1 MSNVKQFQPEMVQ
14 ILNEKGAANE
24 AILSELNLTNDM
36 LQTMYYWLLK
46 GRVSDKKFL
55 KLQRQGRIGTYG
67 SFLGQEAAQV
77 GSALAMEEQDWVVPS
92 YRETVV
98 SMIRGLEI
106 KQYVKAFKGFLGAM
120 KGPKE
125 INLFP
130 TQVIIG
136 GQIPQAVGFAWAH
149 KLRKENRVTTCYFG
163 DGATSEGD
171 FHEGLNFASVYK
183 VPVVFYCQNNQWAIS
198 VPIEKQMASETI
210 AQKAIAYGMKGVRV
224 DGNDV
229 LACYQ
234 VSKMANDR
242 ARNGEGPTLI
252 EAVTYRQG
260 SHTTADDWTK
270 YRSKEEVELWTTQ
283 RDPLVRYEKFLQ
295 DRGLWSSE
303 HKETLTAQFE
313 NEIEEALAEVEKL
326 SPPPSY
332 EAFDYVY
339 DQPHPQLLMQKEE
352 LKNRIQ
358 SKGGM
363 H

>member
-1 MSNVKQFQPEMVQ
+1 MSNTKQFQHEMVQ
-14 ILNEKGAANE
+14 ILNEKGEANE
-24 AILSELNLTNDM
+24 GALSELNINDDM
-36 LQTMYYWLLK
+36 LQTMYFWLLK
-46 GRVSDKKFL
+46 GRVFDHKFL

-98 SMIRGLEI
+98 SMIRGLGI
-106 KQYVKAFKGFLGAM
+106 SHFVKSFKGFLGAM
-120 KGPKE
+120 KGTE
-125 INLFP
+125 ELNLFP

-136 GQIPQAVGFAWAH
+136 GQIPQAVGFAWGH
-149 KLRKENRVTTCYFG
+149 KLKKENRVTTCYFG

-234 VSKMANDR
+234 VSKMAIER
-242 ARNGEGPTLI
+242 ARNGGGPTLI

-270 YRSKEEVELWTTQ
+270 YRSKEEVEIWSTQ
-283 RDPLVRYEKFLQ
+283 KDPLVRFERFLQ
-295 DRGLWSSE
+295 KRGMWSVQE
-303 HKETLTAQFE
+303 KDNLTEQFE

-326 SPPPSY
+326 SPPPSF

-339 DQPHPQLLMQKEE
+339 DQSHPQLLMQKEE
-352 LKNRIQ
+352 LKNRIG
-358 SKGGM
+358 SRGRE
-363 H
+363 